1 MAENRTKATRAGV
14 EGYFAAIGN
23 ETRRSDCE
31 SLARLMTKATGED
44 PVMWGASIV
53 GFGSYHYKYES
64 GREGDSCL
72 AGFSSRKGDISLYL
86 SAQFPGRDEFLGKLG
101 KHKSAKA
108 CIYIRT
114 LGDVDAN
121 VLQQM
126 VSASVAH
133 RKKEHGQGS

>member
-1 MAENRTKATRAGV
+1 MADNKTKATRITV
-14 EGYFAAIGN
+14 ESYLAAIG
-23 ETRRSDCE
+23 EERRRTDCE
-31 SLARLMTKATGED
+31 SLVDLMTRATGEE

-72 AGFSSRKGDISLYL
+72 VGFSSRKGDISVYL
-86 SAQFPGRDEFLGKLG
+86 SGEFPDREGFLAKLG
-101 KHKSAKA
+101 KHKSGKA

-114 LGDVDAN
+114 LGDVDTT

-126 VSASVAH
+126 VAVSVAH
-133 RKKEHGQGS
+133 TRQTHEAGG